1 MVCNITWSQGQD
13 QQDEGICICDFI
25 QIINYYFLLAFQYW
39 EYIHKAINVSPHG
52 MKRLCCTTYCFTGF
66 SATASSLISF
76 HCSSFHPPPHCLQ
89 LVTLSLPLP
98 PIGHSC
104 YFPPAFSQLSSF
116 TGMFRMNS
124 ICPSPLSG
132 LFICLYLTQMFY
144 MCLAVLFLAKCLLG
158 LLSDPTNWGSMF
170 LQNLCE
176 LFLIYMV

>member
-76 HCSSFHPPPHCLQ
+76 HCSSFHSCFLFSYPT
-89 LVTLSLPLP
+89 TLLTACYPQSTFTSHWSLML
-98 PIGHSC
+98 
-104 YFPPAFSQLSSF
+104 LSSCLLPTLILYRHVQDEQHLPF
-116 TGMFRMNS
+116 TVVWA
-124 ICPSPLSG
+124 
-132 LFICLYLTQMFY
+132 FY
-144 MCLAVLFLAKCLLG
+144 MPIPDPNVLHVPCCAVSC
-158 LLSDPTNWGSMF
+158 
-170 LQNLCE
+170 
-176 LFLIYMV
+176 